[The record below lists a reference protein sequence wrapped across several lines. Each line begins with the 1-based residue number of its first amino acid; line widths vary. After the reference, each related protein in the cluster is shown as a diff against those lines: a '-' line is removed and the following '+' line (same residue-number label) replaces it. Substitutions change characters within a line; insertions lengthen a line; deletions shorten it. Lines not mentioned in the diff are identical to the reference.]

1 MAKGHRAIARRRL
14 VGPSNHQ
21 TLGTYVLGLGVA
33 TVIGAAVG
41 VAIGASRRVDFAL
54 TPSIDFAAAIPGAA
68 LVPVAVLLL
77 GPSPISGVAAVALI
91 VSWPILLNAA
101 MTLRVG
107 RKGDLWIPE
116 ERRPR
121 AGR

>member
-1 MAKGHRAIARRRL
+1 LHGEGLLAPAIT
-14 VGPSNHQ
+14 Q
-21 TLGTYVLGLGVA
+21 TLGTYVLGLTLA

-41 VAIGASRRVDFAL
+41 VAIGASRRVDLAL

-77 GPSPISGVAAVALI
+77 GPSPISGVAVVALI

-101 MTLRVG
+101 TAMRVG